1 MAKAKRAKKA
11 KPVEVHGVPAV
22 SFKRMTEAF
31 INTVGQIVLSL
42 KLRPGGAAN
51 YGTDGLFVASVE
63 ALHTAR
69 ASKNMEDFL
78 KAAAYAVSAALKSC
92 GAWEYPIEEPE
103 PDEPVKKTKKT
114 KKEGKKNGGS

>member
-1 MAKAKRAKKA
+1 MAKARAKKA
-11 KPVEVHGVPAV
+11 QPPKVKGVTIV
-22 SFKRMTEAF
+22 SFKEMTEVF

-42 KLRPGGAAN
+42 KARPGGAAN

-69 ASKNMEDFL
+69 ATKDLEDFL

-92 GAWEYPIEEPE
+92 GAWEYPMEVPKLS
-103 PDEPVKKTKKT
+103 KKS
-114 KKEGKKNGGS
+114 KKEGKKDGS